1 MKPPPTCEGSRT
13 PFWVVHEILQR
24 RHTQERLVIMLLNA
38 VKQRSP
44 VPQTQE
50 KACPNATGHIEAA
63 GPGPKAYLPEL
74 VSPAAAGKAPRTAG

>member
-1 MKPPPTCEGSRT
+1 
-13 PFWVVHEILQR
+13 
-24 RHTQERLVIMLLNA
+24 MLLNA